1 MKFLDKIIF
10 FGIIVFGCF
19 IVACEE
25 ETLRPPHSSY
35 TLTDSIHPDQVTTN
49 AHIYLY
55 KKGHKT
61 TDLLADE
68 IQQFTQRDST
78 IAINLHAEFYDSLG
92 QRLSTLTSKRG
103 YIREK
108 DNYLAVNGTV
118 VLIGE
123 DSITLLTEYLEWD
136 GQKDSVV
143 TDSFV
148 TIIRPGG
155 DTLTSKEG
163 IQSDPQLKNIS
174 FKKASGRLT
183 DVEKVKDEN
192 R

>member
-1 MKFLDKIIF
+1 MKFSDKIIF
-10 FGIIVFGCF
+10 FSMILYSCLMM
-19 IVACEE
+19 ACGEE
-25 ETLRPPHSSY
+25 SIRPPHSAI
-35 TLTDSIHPDQVTTN
+35 TLTDSIQPDQVTTN

-55 KKGHKT
+55 KKGYKT

-68 IQQFTQRDST
+68 IQQFTQRDSM
-78 IAINLHAEFYDSLG
+78 IAINLHADFYDSLG
-92 QRLSTLTSKRG
+92 QRLSTLTSKWG
-103 YIREK
+103 YIRQD
-108 DNYLAVNGTV
+108 DNFMAVNGEV

-123 DSITLLTEYLEWD
+123 DSVTLLTEYLEWD

-155 DTLTSKEG
+155 DTLTSREG
-163 IQSDPQLKNIS
+163 MQSDPQLKNIS

>member
-1 MKFLDKIIF
+1 MKLSGKIIF
-10 FGIIVFGCF
+10 FSMII
-19 IVACEE
+19 ACSLMMACGE
-25 ETLRPPHSSY
+25 ETTRPPQSSI
-35 TLTDSIHPDQVTTN
+35 TLIDSIQPDQVTSN

-55 KKGHKT
+55 KKGYKT

-68 IQQFTQRDST
+68 IRQFTQRDST

-92 QRLSTLTSKRG
+92 QRLSTLTSNQG
-103 YIREK
+103 YIRQD
-108 DNYLAVNGTV
+108 DNFLAVNGAV

-123 DSITLLTEYLEWD
+123 DSVTLLTEYLEWD
-136 GQKDSVV
+136 GKKDSVV

-163 IQSDPQLKNIS
+163 MQSDPQLKNIS

-183 DVEKVKDEN
+183 DIEKAKDAN